1 MQECTK
7 ICKSL
12 QELLNKDWIAGGLG
26 GLLSTN
32 SMKFVLCATWMHDGI
47 DFGICISGDS
57 ENLERF
63 CGPWVGPV
71 RKVWIYLGM
80 VRSWHLGRQGNAGV
94 GVDCMGVG
102 FGISKTLSHLGRKKV
117 IWKVMKKFA
126 PRKGITRIVHDCTSW
141 APQTVEHFVFVKDNK
156 HNLTVVRHCNK
167 NDKMGSQSNVILPQ
181 APPATQYT
189 VPRWYCWWKNSY
201 ILTYLPYWRRISSIN
216 SQYVWF
222 LMERFADLSCRN
234 WRLEVRKEQE
244 WLSLGITH
252 ILKFQRLK

>member
-1 MQECTK
+1 MNAWWDWFWDLHLWWFRKFGEILRPLGWPSAK
-7 ICKSL
+7 GMD
-12 QELLNKDWIAGGLG
+12 LLGNGSVMALGQAGKRWSWGRLYG
-26 GLLSTN
+26 
-32 SMKFVLCATWMHDGI
+32 CGI
-47 DFGICISGDS
+47 
-57 ENLERF
+57 
-63 CGPWVGPV
+63 
-71 RKVWIYLGM
+71 
-80 VRSWHLGRQGNAGV
+80 WHLKNAV
-94 GVDCMGVG
+94 T
-102 FGISKTLSHLGRKKV
+102 SRTQKSY
-117 IWKVMKKFA
+117 MKKFA

-141 APQTVEHFVFVKDNK
+141 APQTVEHFVFVKDHK

-167 NDKMGSQSNVILPQ
+167 NDKMGSQCNDILPQ

-201 ILTYLPYWRRISSIN
+201 TLTYLPYWCRISSIN

-222 LMERFADLSCRN
+222 LMERFVDLSCCN